1 MTEQENLEQAMWLIK
16 TQKDRIAE
24 LETENK
30 NLKEETKEFEVLY
43 SNIKNGQVDMSVRG
57 TTLKAI
63 SACFIQT
70 FIQNGGTNFFL
81 YDLKDDDNNKY
92 SVTIQK
98 ETGKTPAESLQELE
112 AENDKL
118 RARLENAVELPAI
131 VMIERTLVDGKFK
144 HTQKAQAFNGRIGVV
159 YSDKTRWGGLLVD
172 ICSERTFDYEPAKA
186 RLAEIKA
193 EAKLKEVGGNN

>member
-1 MTEQENLEQAMWLIK
+1 MKEIK
-16 TQKDRIAE
+16 TYDEMNKQICGLLRLAGDNVSLYAAKRIA
-24 LETENK
+24 
-30 NLKEETKEFEVLY
+30 
-43 SNIKNGQVDMSVRG
+43 
-57 TTLKAI
+57 
-63 SACFIQT
+63 
-70 FIQNGGTNFFL
+70 
-81 YDLKDDDNNKY
+81 
-92 SVTIQK
+92 
-98 ETGKTPAESLQELE
+98 ELE

-193 EAKLKEVGGNN
+193 KAKLKEQGGNV

>member
-30 NLKEETKEFEVLY
+30 SLKEETKEFEVLY

-112 AENDKL
+112 AENNKL
-118 RARLENAVELPAI
+118 RARLENAVELPCRVGDTVWCIRAYGTDYQI
-131 VMIERTLVDGKFK
+131 EKNNVMEIIFEYDNNMRIKTL
-144 HTQKAQAFNGRIGVV
+144 R
-159 YSDKTRWGGLLVD
+159 GL
-172 ICSERTFDYEPAKA
+172 FGYEKWTYGLDCFTDPD
-186 RLAEIKA
+186 KA
-193 EAKLKEVGGNN
+193 EAKLKEIGGNV